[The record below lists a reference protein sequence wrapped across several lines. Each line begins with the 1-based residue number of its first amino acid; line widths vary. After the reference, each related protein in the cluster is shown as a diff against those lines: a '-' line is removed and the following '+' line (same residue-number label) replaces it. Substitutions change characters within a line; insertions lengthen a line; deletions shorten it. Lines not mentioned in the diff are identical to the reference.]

1 MPTSSCDLKLQKSQ
15 YCSSIFSIKMVNKH
29 PFCHQGSNSQGCG
42 C

>member
-15 YCSSIFSIKMVNKH
+15 NCSSIFSIKVVNKH
-29 PFCHQGSNSQGCG
+29 PFCHQGSNSWGCG